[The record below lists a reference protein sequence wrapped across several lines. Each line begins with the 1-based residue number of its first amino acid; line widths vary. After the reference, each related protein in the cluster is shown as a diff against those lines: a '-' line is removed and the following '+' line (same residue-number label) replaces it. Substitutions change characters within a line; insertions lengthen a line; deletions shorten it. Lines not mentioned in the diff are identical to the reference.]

1 MVLATKNE
9 DLKGIPKSI
18 TVQTHPFLSF
28 SSNLNGFSFLYM
40 NINHIADFGFYGNKG
55 TPRNED

>member
-18 TVQTHPFLSF
+18 TVQTH
-28 SSNLNGFSFLYM
+28 NFSFLYM